1 MPGRQENMIF
11 ERKSSANPLLCP
23 APPLDA
29 PVAPRAIAG
38 STTPSRRIHS
48 PSPKLLPVRHMWDRG
63 GGGKAT
69 PKPRHRVVE
78 HRYRHIRPL
87 HRAPPLER
95 GEVGWCDWIS
105 ERERER
111 GVRKTLDLK
120 RVGGRGR
127 NSGGGVGGGGGRGG
141 ARERRVGGGRCNDSG
156 RTWWRR
162 GSWVRAVTDLLPNRV
177 TAGCGYCHPWGRRRR
192 QARSSS

>member
-29 PVAPRAIAG
+29 PVAPRVIAG

-69 PKPRHRVVE
+69 PKPRHRVVK

-87 HRAPPLER
+87 HRAPLLER

-111 GVRKTLDLK
+111 GVRKTLDLE
-120 RVGGRGR
+120 RVGEEAAAAA
-127 NSGGGVGGGGGRGG
+127 VGLVVAGEREERGRGG
-141 ARERRVGGGRCNDSG
+141 LVVAAATTVVGRGGGEGAGSG
-156 RTWWRR
+156 R
-162 GSWVRAVTDLLPNRV
+162 
-177 TAGCGYCHPWGRRRR
+177 
-192 QARSSS
+192 

>member
-29 PVAPRAIAG
+29 PVAPRVIAG

-105 ERERER
+105 ERER
-111 GVRKTLDLK
+111 GVRKTLDLE
-120 RVGGRGR
+120 RVGEEAAAAA
-127 NSGGGVGGGGGRGG
+127 VGLVVAGEREERGRGG
-141 ARERRVGGGRCNDSG
+141 LVVAAATTVVGRGGGEGAGSG
-156 RTWWRR
+156 R
-162 GSWVRAVTDLLPNRV
+162 
-177 TAGCGYCHPWGRRRR
+177 
-192 QARSSS
+192 

>member
-1 MPGRQENMIF
+1 
-11 ERKSSANPLLCP
+11 
-23 APPLDA
+23 
-29 PVAPRAIAG
+29 
-38 STTPSRRIHS
+38 
-48 PSPKLLPVRHMWDRG
+48 MWDRG

-105 ERERER
+105 ERER
-111 GVRKTLDLK
+111 GVRKTLDLE

-127 NSGGGVGGGGGRGG
+127 SSGGGVGGGGGRGG

-156 RTWWRR
+156 SPLVVDAATHGEGGGDRR
-162 GSWVRAVTDLLPNRV
+162 AQAHSGADEEEEKVTEE
-177 TAGCGYCHPWGRRRR
+177 GG
-192 QARSSS
+192 

>member
-48 PSPKLLPVRHMWDRG
+48 PSPKLLLVRHMWDRG
-63 GGGKAT
+63 GGGKAM

-105 ERERER
+105 ERERE
-111 GVRKTLDLK
+111 
-120 RVGGRGR
+120 GGEEDIGFKE
-127 NSGGGVGGGGGRGG
+127 GW
-141 ARERRVGGGRCNDSG
+141 RERPQQRRWGW
-156 RTWWRR
+156 WWR
-162 GSWVRAVTDLLPNRV
+162 GK
-177 TAGCGYCHPWGRRRR
+177 GRSEGEEGWWWPLQR
-192 QARSSS
+192 QW

>member
-1 MPGRQENMIF
+1 MIF

-29 PVAPRAIAG
+29 PVAPRVIAG

-69 PKPRHRVVE
+69 PKPRHRVVK

-87 HRAPPLER
+87 HRAPLLER
-95 GEVGWCDWIS
+95 GSPLVVDAATHGE
-105 ERERER
+105 
-111 GVRKTLDLK
+111 
-120 RVGGRGR
+120 
-127 NSGGGVGGGGGRGG
+127 GGGDRRAQAHSG
-141 ARERRVGGGRCNDSG
+141 ADEEEEKVQVHIN
-156 RTWWRR
+156 
-162 GSWVRAVTDLLPNRV
+162 NRV
-177 TAGCGYCHPWGRRRR
+177 YASVLVPLCLAIFLSNRIS
-192 QARSSS
+192 RSSINYQPSVLVSQKHDRHAV

>member
-29 PVAPRAIAG
+29 PVAPRVIAG

-69 PKPRHRVVE
+69 PKPRHRVVK

-87 HRAPPLER
+87 HRAPLLER
-95 GEVGWCDWIS
+95 GEDVVE
-105 ERERER
+105 ERELGQGGDGSAAEQGHRWLWMLPPMGKEEET
-111 GVRKTLDLK
+111 GALKLIVVPMRKKK
-120 RVGGRGR
+120 R
-127 NSGGGVGGGGGRGG
+127 
-141 ARERRVGGGRCNDSG
+141 
-156 RTWWRR
+156 
-162 GSWVRAVTDLLPNRV
+162 
-177 TAGCGYCHPWGRRRR
+177 
-192 QARSSS
+192 